1 MATEYTDVDKLILGR
16 WQDVMALFDAHEELQ
31 DRVEEV
37 VEEVGERLGRWLDGR
52 GYSIRTDSKT
62 PVYVIGKDDW
72 YHKRKDDWLV
82 FFEIGGFAPFG
93 FRKVKEDNPYAWLQT
108 YNLEFLKIRDAERIE
123 FAKGLRQ
130 EVGDAAKNW
139 SHKNVDDAD
148 GPLGRYFTDIKE
160 EGRVELIA
168 DADKLFDFAT
178 MAFGELQ
185 ALADP
190 IDSVLARFRPKE

>member
-37 VEEVGERLGRWLDGR
+37 VEEVGERLGKWLDGR
-52 GYSIRTDSKT
+52 GYMVETDSREPT
-62 PVYVIGKDDW
+62 FCIGKDDW
-72 YHKRKDDWLV
+72 YHKKKDCWV
-82 FFEIGGFAPFG
+82 VYFEIGGFAPFG

-108 YNLEFLKIRDAERIE
+108 FNLEHLKLKDADRIE

-130 EVGDAAKNW
+130 EIGDAARNW
-139 SHKNVDDAD
+139 AHRNVDDAT

-160 EGRVELIA
+160 PDRVELIA
-168 DADKLFDFAT
+168 QPDKLFDFAT
-178 MAFGELQ
+178 MAWGEL
-185 ALADP
+185 LTLVDP
-190 IDSVLARFRPKE
+190 IDRVLAKFKAKE

>member
-62 PVYVIGKDDW
+62 PVYIIGKDDW

-108 YNLEFLKIRDAERIE
+108 FNLEHLKLKDPERIE
-123 FAKGLRQ
+123 FARGLRQ
-130 EVGDAAKNW
+130 EIGDAAKKLGPQERGRCNW
-139 SHKNVDDAD
+139 TAGKIFHRYQGAGSRRADRPARQTVRLRHHGVGGVADTGRSHR
-148 GPLGRYFTDIKE
+148 P
-160 EGRVELIA
+160 
-168 DADKLFDFAT
+168 
-178 MAFGELQ
+178 
-185 ALADP
+185 
-190 IDSVLARFRPKE
+190 VLAKFRAKE